1 MNRDPTRPE
10 LTDAERMLLGYLHRY
25 CRGVDRARTYAR
37 LRADLAE
44 VGLVVSERAMYELVR
59 TLVLKGRPVGT
70 RSRKHGGGA
79 FIVQTARDARAG
91 YRNLCRRMVAQGKR
105 CQRFRQMAREGLT
118 QQRYLDLER
127 AERAYVQAHKA
138 AGRALVAQADLFV
151 VEGGT

>member
-37 LRADLAE
+37 LRADMAA
-44 VGLVVSERAMYELVR
+44 VGVQIGEREMYDLVHELVR
-59 TLVLKGRPVGT
+59 KHRPVAT
-70 RSRKHGGGA
+70 TAAGA
-79 FIVQTARDARAG
+79 YVWQTARDVRAG
-91 YRNLCRRMVAQGKR
+91 LRYLVGRVVKQHRRIRAYKAT
-105 CQRFRQMAREGLT
+105 AREGLT

-151 VEGGT
+151 VEGRT